1 MTLGVLTN
9 LLGSM
14 SLREALAYLR
24 SIGVE
29 SLELG
34 CGGYPGKAHCD
45 PKVLLNDEKAFE
57 EFYLLYLPGSD
68 CHVCIHCHR
77 RTCIPED
84 LQYPVHRPCVL
95 LYRHRRYRR
104 ADGYSDRRY

>member
-9 LLGSM
+9 LLGHL
-14 SLREALAYLR
+14 SLREALEYLR

-45 PKVLLNDEKAFE
+45 PRVLLNDEKALE
-57 EFYLLYLPGSD
+57 EFKATIEEFGMPFTAIPFTPTKSLQLLGEAISAMRCFWQKSL
-68 CHVCIHCHR
+68 
-77 RTCIPED
+77 
-84 LQYPVHRPCVL
+84 
-95 LYRHRRYRR
+95 
-104 ADGYSDRRY
+104 A